1 MVSDMQLSLAGDHME
16 RSHYALLGHGVI
28 TRVQLC
34 FVASAGKRSVGQ
46 SVSRSIGLIDASGQ
60 LNIYL
65 YSVLTRY

>member
-46 SVSRSIGLIDASGQ
+46 SVLLMPQA
-60 LNIYL
+60 N
-65 YSVLTRY
+65 